1 MHFLLISFL
10 LPFLSFTLAD
20 INGPTYPNATVTTT
34 TNTIVTATTN
44 ATVSV
49 TTSAT
54 VSITTSATGYSTST
68 TLLPTSFPTL
78 TPVGFEYYLRSQ
90 LARTGGPARFANL
103 YVQAYHTG
111 AGLNDVVLLER
122 DEYSAKGF
130 LNDSYQEFDLGN
142 NFPYGFYLGGDT
154 NYAAWELVSM
164 NAGPG
169 DAGFSLT
176 DDGLQYE
183 SSEFQGWLVSFLVKA
198 YRI

>member
-1 MHFLLISFL
+1 MALLSIFLHLSSSRSVKTLVFLCCSTAPSFSFNHSITMHFLLISFL

-122 DEYSAKGF
+122 DEYSAKGTSF
-130 LNDSYQEFDLGN
+130 SYPIHASYNIPKANTTL
-142 NFPYGFYLGGDT
+142 L
-154 NYAAWELVSM
+154 
-164 NAGPG
+164 
-169 DAGFSLT
+169 
-176 DDGLQYE
+176 
-183 SSEFQGWLVSFLVKA
+183 FLVPCSSFN
-198 YRI
+198 I